1 MLQLEPTT
9 WAIDV
14 IIACNLKII
23 GSASMSYV
31 NLIYHM
37 VFSLKI
43 ASLLLPRNTNLK
55 SSIHR
60 WDD

>member
-37 VFSLKI
+37 VFSTKDREPLI
-43 ASLLLPRNTNLK
+43 TRNTNLK
-55 SSIHR
+55 SINTSVG
-60 WDD
+60 